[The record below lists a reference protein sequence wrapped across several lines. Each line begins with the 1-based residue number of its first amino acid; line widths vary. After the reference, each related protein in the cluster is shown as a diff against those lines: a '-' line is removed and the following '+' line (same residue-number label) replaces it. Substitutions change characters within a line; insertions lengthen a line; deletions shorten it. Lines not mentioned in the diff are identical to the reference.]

1 MYADNGDRIPCSGPL
16 DVNQQA
22 SEKSRWTIN
31 LRHNI
36 TPESIIKEIDSVFES
51 VYESDYVTVEKLREE
66 VVEFASPDEIEKM
79 IRKMEKEMAQAA
91 KKLEFEKA
99 AEIRDRIRNLR
110 KTLVFDI

>member
-1 MYADNGDRIPCSGPL
+1 MYADKVTDSMQRAI
-16 DVNQQA
+16 D
-22 SEKSRWTIN
+22 ETSRRRKIQMDYN